1 MKKKFKIQGIFDF
14 NDEWYANSHTGADYG
29 EMHIEEYVI
38 NLRIG
43 AVWYV
48 IEEIRNIEKIF
59 VGPLEMEPWI
69 KIDYY

>member
-1 MKKKFKIQGIFDF
+1 
-14 NDEWYANSHTGADYG
+14 
-29 EMHIEEYVI
+29 MHIEEYVI